1 MIEKINLSP
10 LWPFSFWPFWFR
22 IAGLLGLV
30 ALLAWL
36 PLTSARGELE
46 KFHLIYLVSAVDLKP
61 GSKAFVDPIFFTDG
75 EKIVGFHEY
84 CKTHTPVLRSDQIS
98 GDQEI
103 IRKYCRQEDFQFDPV
118 GHHTLNNHGLSVQ
131 LTPIRFTRS
140 LRGETVMMGHSTV
153 ASTGQSTIEFPS
165 LRRNDSAPEYFL
177 LMSRDRSVLARMVSV
192 ATTNRAEVMSLLT
205 KARSYAEE
213 ARGRTSGGREYKL
226 LREEFMTSGNVSL
239 ANPIFADL
247 DKDGRLDLVVGVHA
261 VYVPKIKSSAPNM
274 NWLAVAYIYGRSH
287 QLLGHQV
294 EIDPAGPYERLRM
307 SGSAYQRLIENG
319 YPAMAPLVVLSIRNC
334 TYVLRHFWDVAMEYP
349 FGLRLEN
356 AQSPNKR
363 DDPCRDLR
371 LDKLQVPL

>member
-1 MIEKINLSP
+1 MK
-10 LWPFSFWPFWFR
+10 
-22 IAGLLGLV
+22 
-30 ALLAWL
+30 LLARL
-36 PLTSARGELE
+36 LFIAVAAVYVAPAVPENAPR
-46 KFHLIYLVSAVDLKP
+46 KFHLVYLVSAVDLVP
-61 GSKAFVDPIFFTDG
+61 GAKAFVDPIFFTDG

-84 CKTHTPVLRSDQIS
+84 CKTRTPVLRLDQIS

-103 IRKYCRQEDFQFDPV
+103 IRKYCRQEHFQFDPV
-118 GHHTLNNHGLSVQ
+118 GYHTLNNHGLSVQ

-153 ASTGQSTIEFPS
+153 GSAGQSTIEFPS
-165 LRRNDSAPEYFL
+165 LLRNDSAPEYFL
-177 LMSRDRSVLARMVSV
+177 LMSRDRSVLARIIPV
-192 ATTNRAEVMSLLT
+192 ATTNRTEVTSLLT
-205 KARSYAEE
+205 KARSYAEK
-213 ARGRTSGGREYKL
+213 ARGRTSGGPEYRL
-226 LREEFMTSGNVSL
+226 LHEEFMTSGNATL

-247 DKDGRLDLVVGVHA
+247 DKDGRLDLVVGLHA

-274 NWLAVAYIYGRSH
+274 NWLAVAYIYGRSQ

-319 YPAMAPLVVLSIRNC
+319 YPAMTPLVALYIGNC
-334 TYVLRHFWDVAMEYP
+334 IYVLRHFWDVAMEHP

-363 DDPCRDLR
+363 DDPCGDLR